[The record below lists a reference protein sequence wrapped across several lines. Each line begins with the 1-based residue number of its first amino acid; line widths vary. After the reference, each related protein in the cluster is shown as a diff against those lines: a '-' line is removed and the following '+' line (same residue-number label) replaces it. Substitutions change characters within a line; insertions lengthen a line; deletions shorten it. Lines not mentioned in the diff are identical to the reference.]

1 MLFFAITIP
10 LAVASI
16 AIVAKIITTLDD
28 YIDPH
33 DWEDIFDEQYEDWE
47 DDGE

>member
-1 MLFFAITIP
+1 MLLFAITIP

-16 AIVAKIITTLDD
+16 AIIVKIITALDD

-33 DWEDIFDEQYEDWE
+33 DWDLDQYEDWE

>member
-16 AIVAKIITTLDD
+16 AIIAKIITALDS

-33 DWEDIFDEQYEDWE
+33 DWDLDQYDDWG

>member
-16 AIVAKIITTLDD
+16 AIIAKIITTIDG

-33 DWEDIFDEQYEDWE
+33 DWDLDQYDDWD

>member
-1 MLFFAITIP
+1 MLLFAITIP

-16 AIVAKIITTLDD
+16 AIIAKIITTLDD

-33 DWEDIFDEQYEDWE
+33 DWDFDQYDDWND